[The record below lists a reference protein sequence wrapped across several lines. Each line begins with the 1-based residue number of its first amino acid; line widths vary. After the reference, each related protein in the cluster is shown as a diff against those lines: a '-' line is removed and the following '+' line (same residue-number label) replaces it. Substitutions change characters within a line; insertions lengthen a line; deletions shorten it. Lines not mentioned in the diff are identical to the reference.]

1 MTTYRMSVTQSH
13 QHDCI
18 EVTIEIYSI
27 EEVIVGNRYVKRAKS
42 IKSTFTSPLSIYS
55 QAIANKLL
63 TTI

>member
-1 MTTYRMSVTQSH
+1 MITYRMTGTQSH
-13 QHDCI
+13 QDDCI
-18 EVTIEIYSI
+18 AVTIEINSI
-27 EEVIVGNRYVKRAKS
+27 EEAIVGRRYVKRTKS